1 MLSFSCLADS
11 GTGIVGLALRSLAP
25 STLRT
30 YSSAWR
36 DWVAFQ
42 AISGGKGE
50 PSEDCLQSFVW
61 EHYQRGRSKG
71 SMSSAL
77 AGISFYSRLG
87 GGVDPTRSFVLGKA
101 LRGWSRLRPAPVDSR
116 KPIDQGML
124 RELVRVL
131 PEVADSGFEVAL
143 FGLAF
148 ACAFFGAF
156 RVGELVAACG
166 RSVDTG
172 LLFKDVVMREDAV
185 LCRLARSKTDQLGRG
200 RWVTLSAQP
209 GDTVCPVVLA
219 VTYSS
224 IRPRGVQWL
233 LHRNGLPLTRFQ
245 FGAVLKRCVDRLGL
259 ASEDYGTHSFRIG
272 AATCAAARGVN
283 DEGIQALGR
292 WKSKAFR
299 SYVRLDGR

>member
-1 MLSFSCLADS
+1 MLS
-11 GTGIVGLALRSLAP
+11 
-25 STLRT
+25 
-30 YSSAWR
+30 
-36 DWVAFQ
+36 
-42 AISGGKGE
+42 
-50 PSEDCLQSFVW
+50 
-61 EHYQRGRSKG
+61 
-71 SMSSAL
+71 
-77 AGISFYSRLG
+77 
-87 GGVDPTRSFVLGKA
+87 
-101 LRGWSRLRPAPVDSR
+101 
-116 KPIDQGML
+116 
-124 RELVRVL
+124 ELVRVL
-131 PEVADSGFEVAL
+131 PGVADSGFEVAL

-156 RVGELVAACG
+156 RVDESVAASG

-185 LCRLARSKTDQLGRG
+185 LCRLVRSKTDQLGRG

-209 GDTVCPVVLA
+209 GDTVCPVALSA
-219 VTYSS
+219 AYSS
-224 IRPRGVQWL
+224 IRPQGGVQWL

-272 AATCAAARGVN
+272 AATCAAACGVN